1 LRVKKDCFEEKE
13 MKRVKTLLSVL
24 AFCMASAV
32 TLMAA
37 PYEVV
42 WYVIGNGTPPDIA
55 AVQDAANKYL
65 AEKNMDAT
73 LKLVT
78 FDWGTYDGKMQQIIA
93 SQQPFDISFTASWTN
108 NFRLNAQRGAF
119 LDITKLSREFAP
131 KTMAA
136 LGDSFVSGSAIA
148 GKNYAIPANKEK
160 AHNWGFLIR
169 KDLIDKYKLDT
180 SKIKKFEDIEPLLKV
195 IKTNEPE
202 VYPLE
207 SVVGENPARLLD
219 PDLFADDNLG
229 IGLMNTNKSGK
240 VIFSPATPEAKALYT
255 SMRKFYSAGYI
266 RKDAAAVTDYN
277 ADEKAGKVFA
287 AIKSLKPGKD
297 AEVSLATGYPWV
309 QIDITPV
316 VMTNRETI
324 GSLQAISRTSKNP
337 QKALQVLELFNSDL
351 YFNNLI
357 NWGVEGKHYVKS
369 DKMDATGVAMI
380 KAGPDK
386 EKYNVGTP
394 WMFGNTF
401 INYLDVSENPKKA
414 QMFLD
419 YNAKAL
425 PLKSLG
431 FDFDISKVKNEVT
444 AIKNVWA
451 EFMGG
456 LETGSTDPATELPK
470 ALTKFQASGLDKV
483 VAEAQKQY
491 DAWCVANKVKY

>member
-1 LRVKKDCFEEKE
+1 MKK
-13 MKRVKTLLSVL
+13 MLTLLSVL
-24 AFCMASAV
+24 ALSLTMALPAV
-32 TLMAA
+32 AA
-37 PYEVV
+37 PYEVT
-42 WYVIGNGTPPDIA
+42 WYVIGNGTPPDIQ
-55 AVQDAANKYL
+55 AVTEAANKYL
-65 AEKNMDAT
+65 AEKGLDAT

-78 FDWGTYDGKMQQIIA
+78 FDWGTYDGKLQQIIA

-119 LDITKLSREFAP
+119 LDITKLSRQYAP
-131 KTMAA
+131 KTVAA
-136 LGDSFVSGSAIA
+136 LGDAFISGSAID
-148 GKNYAIPANKEK
+148 GKMYGIPANKEK

-169 KDLIDKYKLDT
+169 SDLVKKYNLDI

-195 IKTNEPE
+195 IKDKEPQ

-207 SVVGENPARLLD
+207 GIVGENPARGLD
-219 PDLFADDNLG
+219 LDNFADDNLG
-229 IGLMNTNKSGK
+229 VGLKNDNSSKT
-240 VIFSPATPEAKALYT
+240 VVFLPATAEAKALYNT
-255 SMRKFYSAGYI
+255 MHKFYVAGYT
-266 RKDAAAVTDYN
+266 RKDSAAVTDFN
-277 ADEKAGKVFA
+277 ADEKAGKIFA

-297 AEVSLATGYPWV
+297 AEMTMSTGQQWT

-337 QKALQVLELFNSDL
+337 AMALQVLELFNTDP

-357 NWGVEGKHYVKS
+357 NWGIEGKHYVKS
-369 DKMDATGVAMI
+369 DKKDATGVPMI
-380 KAGPDK
+380 TAGPDK

-401 INYLDVSENPKKA
+401 VNYLDISENPKKA
-414 QMFLD
+414 QLFLD
-419 YNAKAL
+419 YNAKSL

-451 EFMGG
+451 EFMPG
-456 LETGSTDPATELPK
+456 LETGSVDPAVELPK
-470 ALTKFQASGLDKV
+470 ALTKFKASGIDKV
-483 VAEAQKQY
+483 LAEAQKQY
-491 DAWCVANKVKY
+491 DAWLAANKVKY

>member
-1 LRVKKDCFEEKE
+1 
-13 MKRVKTLLSVL
+13 MKRVNMLLSLLVL
-24 AFCMASAV
+24 TLASAIP
-32 TLMAA
+32 LSAA

-42 WYVIGNGTPPDIA
+42 WYVIGNGTPPDIQ
-55 AVQDAANKYL
+55 AVTDAANKYL
-65 AEKNMDAT
+65 ADKNLDAT

-108 NFRLNAQRGAF
+108 NFRLNSTRGAF
-119 LDITKLSREFAP
+119 LDISKLGPQYMP
-131 KTMAA
+131 KIWAA
-136 LGDSFVSGSAIA
+136 LGDSFISGSAIE
-148 GKNYAIPANKEK
+148 GKNFGLPANKEK

-169 KDLIDKYKLDT
+169 SDLVKKYNLDVSKL
-180 SKIKKFEDIEPLLKV
+180 KKFEDIEPLLKV
-195 IKTNEPE
+195 IKQKEPE

-207 SVVGENPARLLD
+207 AIVGENPARGLD
-219 PDLFADDNLG
+219 LDNFADDNLG
-229 IGLMNTNKSGK
+229 IGLKNDNSSSK
-240 VIFSPATPEAKALYT
+240 VLFLPETAEAKALYNT
-255 SMRKFYSAGYI
+255 MHKFYLAGYS
-266 RKDAAAVTDYN
+266 RKDSAAVTDFN
-277 ADEKAGKVFA
+277 ADEKAGKIFA
-287 AIKSLKPGKD
+287 ALKSLKPGKD
-297 AEVSLATGYPWV
+297 AEMTLSTGQPWIQV
-309 QIDITPV
+309 DITPV

-337 QKALQVLELFNSDL
+337 QKAMQVLELFNSDP

-357 NWGVEGKHYVKS
+357 NWGIEGKHYLKT

-386 EKYNVGTP
+386 DKYNVGTP

-414 QMFLD
+414 KMFLD

-431 FDFDISKVKNEVT
+431 FDFDIAKVKNEVT

-451 EFMGG
+451 EFMPG
-456 LETGSTDPATELPK
+456 LETGSVDPAVELPK
-470 ALTKFQASGLDKV
+470 ALAKFKASGIDKV
-483 VAEAQKQY
+483 IAEAQKQY
-491 DAWCVANKVKY
+491 DAWLKANNVKY